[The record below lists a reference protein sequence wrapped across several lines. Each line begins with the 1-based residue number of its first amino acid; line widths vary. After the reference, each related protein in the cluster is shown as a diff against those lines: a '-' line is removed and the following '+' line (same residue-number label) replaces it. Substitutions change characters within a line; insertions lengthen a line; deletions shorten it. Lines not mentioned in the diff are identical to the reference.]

1 MMVAAA
7 SRVRSDGSMVMSCEK
22 KFLYFARPDHPNDAV
37 YAENVLEFC
46 GEIGHPAREIIV
58 NCKDTSHCDLENCI
72 ADAAVFVSPNYN
84 LDHSCI
90 GDRRFLDLA
99 QAAGVPV
106 IHWMLDHPS
115 ARWPQFEC
123 ANAENSRFVF
133 LSCDAEAYFKKFIMP
148 GCRSGRTIGVGPN
161 HRSRA
166 SGLSRDPFLAREIP
180 ALIPLNLRR
189 LAGTCEE
196 IAAQIE
202 ALPSHLRRLVAESI
216 ELNFFDL
223 ESPIESQVLSHGAA
237 SELLDNRVMLH
248 KCVMLIEDAVQIKRR
263 LRVFEVARNYPV
275 LMQSDIASHH
285 FSVTGPAT
293 LEENVSMA
301 ETNSRM
307 QRSRAVV
314 SVVHSNDEV
323 HDRTLNG
330 INAGSVNIIEDNR
343 INRQLFRH
351 GENALLFR
359 YDDDSLKEA
368 LDLACFDPSSAFE
381 IAQGGFALRDD
392 PYFRFGGFGHLVTL

>member
-1 MMVAAA
+1 
-7 SRVRSDGSMVMSCEK
+7 MSCEK
-22 KFLYFARPDHPNDAV
+22 KVLYFARPDHPNDAV

-46 GEIGHPAREIIV
+46 GEIGHPAREIIL
-58 NCKDTSHCDLENCI
+58 NSNDTSHCDLENCI

-84 LDHSCI
+84 LDHSRV

-133 LSCDAEAYFKKFIMP
+133 LSYDSEAYFKKYIMP

-166 SGLSRDPFLAREIP
+166 ADLSRDAFHAREIP
-180 ALIPLNLRR
+180 AIIPLNLRR
-189 LAGTCEE
+189 LAGSREE
-196 IAAQIE
+196 VAAQIE
-202 ALPSHLRRLVAESI
+202 SLPTHLRQLVVESI
-216 ELNFFDL
+216 ELTFSDL
-223 ESPIESQVLSHGAA
+223 ESPIESQILSHGAA
-237 SELLDNRVMLH
+237 AELLDNRVMLH
-248 KCVMLIEDAVQIKRR
+248 RCVGLIEDAVQIKRR
-263 LRVFEVARNYPV
+263 LKVFEVARNYPV
-275 LMQSDIASHH
+275 LMQSDIASRY
-285 FSVTGPAT
+285 FSVTGLAR
-293 LEENVSMA
+293 LEENVPMA

-307 QRSRAVV
+307 QRSRSVV
-314 SVVHSNDEV
+314 SVVHANDEV

-351 GENALLFR
+351 GENALIFR
-359 YDDDSLKEA
+359 YDDDSLKDA
-368 LDLACFDPSSAFE
+368 LDLVCFDPSGAFE
-381 IAQGGFALRDD
+381 IAEAGFALRDD
-392 PYFRFGGFGHLVTL
+392 PYFHFGGFDHLLTL

>member
-1 MMVAAA
+1 MT
-7 SRVRSDGSMVMSCEK
+7 RR
-22 KFLYFARPDHPNDAV
+22 FARAFPGFGV
-37 YAENVLEFC
+37 KL
-46 GEIGHPAREIIV
+46 IGHMKKRAFVLFSVFLLAIYGPAGAQLQPLR
-58 NCKDTSHCDLENCI
+58 
-72 ADAAVFVSPNYN
+72 VSDNK
-84 LDHSCI
+84 
-90 GDRRFLDLA
+90 RFLVTGDGQPFFWL
-99 QAAGVPV
+99 GDTGWELF
-106 IHWMLDHPS
+106 HRL
-115 ARWPQFEC
+115 
-123 ANAENSRFVF
+123 NKT
-133 LSCDAEAYFKKFIMP
+133 DAEAYFKKFIMP

-166 SGLSRDPFLAREIP
+166 AGLSREAFHAREIP

-216 ELNFFDL
+216 ALSFFDL
-223 ESPIESQVLSHGAA
+223 ESPIESQFLSHGAA

-248 KCVMLIEDAVQIKRR
+248 KCVRLIEDAVQIKRR

-285 FSVTGPAT
+285 FSVTGPAR

-314 SVVHSNDEV
+314 SVVHTNDEV

-351 GENALLFR
+351 GENALFFR
-359 YDDDSLKEA
+359 YDDDSLQEA
-368 LDLACFDPSSAFE
+368 LDLVCFDPSSAFD
-381 IAQGGFALRDD
+381 IAEAGFALRDD
-392 PYFRFGGFGHLVTL
+392 PYFRFGGFDHLVTL